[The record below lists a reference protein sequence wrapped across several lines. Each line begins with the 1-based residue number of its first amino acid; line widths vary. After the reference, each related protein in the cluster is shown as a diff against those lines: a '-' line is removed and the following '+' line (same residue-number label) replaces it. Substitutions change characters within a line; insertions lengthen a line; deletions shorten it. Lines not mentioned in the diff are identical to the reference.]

1 MKGRPNMKGVCIK
14 VGITKPKKPNS
25 GERKTAR
32 IRLSSGKYVT
42 AIIPG
47 EGEFFFFSLLLSP
60 MTMI

>member
-1 MKGRPNMKGVCIK
+1 MKGVCLK

-32 IRLSSGKYVT
+32 VKLSNGKNVT

-47 EGEFFFFSLLLSP
+47 EGHNVQQHSVVL
-60 MTMI
+60 